1 MKKMIKVLGIVS
13 LGVAMLTG
21 CPKDGKKTGAK
32 TKTAAAKTKTMKTSD
47 KTKTMKTDAKKTG

>member
-21 CPKDGKKTGAK
+21 CPKDGKTAK
-32 TKTAAAKTKTMKTSD
+32 TAKTAA
-47 KTKTMKTDAKKTG
+47 KTDAKTAAKTDAKTDAKTK

>member
-21 CPKDGKKTGAK
+21 CPKDGKTAKTGK
-32 TKTAAAKTKTMKTSD
+32 TKTA
-47 KTKTMKTDAKKTG
+47 KTDAKTAKTDAKTAKTDAKTK